1 MARPML
7 WKTLN
12 SHGRDEMKQI
22 TAVAVLLLAVASAAF
37 IGGGSSL
44 SLSDADRDA
53 ITQVALDYIDGFYT
67 SDAARMERALHP
79 ELAKRIVRD
88 PAGPESRLQN
98 MSAEQLIDA
107 TAGGGAARIPDDAKK
122 KDVSILDIY
131 NNIASVRIDAG
142 VWIDYLHVARW
153 NGEWKIVN
161 VLWEMAPGG

>member
-1 MARPML
+1 MRKLGAML
-7 WKTLN
+7 ALIAAVGMIN
-12 SHGRDEMKQI
+12 AASGQAQ
-22 TAVAVLLLAVASAAF
+22 TAADSSAIVA
-37 IGGGSSL
+37 
-44 SLSDADRDA
+44 
-53 ITQVALDYIDGFYT
+53 TALDYIDGFYA

-79 ELAKRIVRD
+79 ELAKRIVVD

-122 KDVSILDIY
+122 SDVSILDIY

-142 VWIDYLHVARW
+142 VWIDYLHIARW

-161 VLWEMAPGG
+161 VLWEMAPRG

>member
-1 MARPML
+1 MRKLGAML
-7 WKTLN
+7 ASIAAVGMIN
-12 SHGRDEMKQI
+12 AASGQAQ
-22 TAVAVLLLAVASAAF
+22 TAADSSAIVA
-37 IGGGSSL
+37 
-44 SLSDADRDA
+44 
-53 ITQVALDYIDGFYT
+53 TALDYIDGFYA

-79 ELAKRIVRD
+79 ELAKRIVVD

-122 KDVSILDIY
+122 SDVSILDIY

-142 VWIDYLHVARW
+142 LWIDYLHIARW

-161 VLWEMAPGG
+161 VLWEMAPRG

>member
-1 MARPML
+1 MRKLGAML
-7 WKTLN
+7 ALIAAVGMIN
-12 SHGRDEMKQI
+12 AASGQAQ
-22 TAVAVLLLAVASAAF
+22 TAADSSAIVA
-37 IGGGSSL
+37 
-44 SLSDADRDA
+44 
-53 ITQVALDYIDGFYT
+53 TALDYIDGFYT

-79 ELAKRIVRD
+79 ELAKRIVVD

-122 KDVSILDIY
+122 TDVSILDIY

-142 VWIDYLHVARW
+142 VWIDYLHIARW

-161 VLWEMAPGG
+161 VLWEMAPRG